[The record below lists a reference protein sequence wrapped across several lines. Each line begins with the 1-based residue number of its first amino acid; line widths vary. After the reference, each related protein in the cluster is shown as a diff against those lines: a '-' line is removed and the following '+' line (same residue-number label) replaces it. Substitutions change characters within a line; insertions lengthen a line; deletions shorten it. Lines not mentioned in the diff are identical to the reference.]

1 MNEKKGGG
9 GKHDRMISKE
19 REKAKE
25 RGGVR
30 ITVRG
35 GEVNEEPVYDGR
47 YSLGI
52 GEIDGGRAPL
62 WSLATE
68 PEESGAVAN

>member
-1 MNEKKGGG
+1 MDEKGAKMTERYRRRGRKRRKG
-9 GKHDRMISKE
+9 R
-19 REKAKE
+19 
-25 RGGVR
+25 RG
-30 ITVRG
+30 ITVMG

-52 GEIDGGRAPL
+52 GEIDGDWAPL

-68 PEESGAVAN
+68 PEASGVVAN

>member
-1 MNEKKGGG
+1 
-9 GKHDRMISKE
+9 MISKK
-19 REKAKE
+19 RGTTKE
-25 RGGVR
+25 RR
-30 ITVRG
+30 ARDSSTG

-52 GEIDGGRAPL
+52 GEIDGGWAPL

>member
-1 MNEKKGGG
+1 
-9 GKHDRMISKE
+9 MISKE

-62 WSLATE
+62 
-68 PEESGAVAN
+68 